1 MLRSTY
7 VRMCQAFPGGTAAM
21 AAALGYTVDALRN
34 RIYERKGQCVN
45 VDDAL
50 MMQDLSG
57 TKLFANEIAQQSGG
71 VFLEVI
77 PPTTLERAEIL
88 TEFNQLVQ
96 SLGELS
102 REYELSVRDGRINS
116 DEKRALRMRAYVIH
130 KQVERLLAI
139 SFAIY
144 SEEDEDESSCSGQAS
159 DLAQKDR

>member
-7 VRMCQAFPGGTAAM
+7 VRMCQAMPGGTAAM

-34 RIYERKGQCVN
+34 RIYERKGQCIN

-77 PPTTLERAEIL
+77 PPTTLERTEIL

-102 REYELSVRDGRINS
+102 REYELSVRDGKINEE
-116 DEKRALRMRAYVIH
+116 EKRTLKKRGYAIH

-139 SFAIY
+139 SFSIY
-144 SEEDEDESSCSGQAS
+144 GATEDKDES
-159 DLAQKDR
+159 

>member
-50 MMQDLSG
+50 MMQDLSC

-102 REYELSVRDGRINS
+102 REYELSIRDGKINL
-116 DEKRALRMRAYVIH
+116 DEKKALKQRAYVIH

-144 SEEDEDESSCSGQAS
+144 STNDDKKMEGKDEA
-159 DLAQKDR
+159 

>member
-102 REYELSVRDGRINS
+102 REYELSIRDGKINL
-116 DEKRALRMRAYVIH
+116 DEKKALKQRAYVIH

-144 SEEDEDESSCSGQAS
+144 STNDDKKMEGKDEA
-159 DLAQKDR
+159 

>member
-1 MLRSTY
+1 MLRSKY
-7 VRMCQAFPGGTAAM
+7 VRMCQAMPGGTAAM

-102 REYELSVRDGRINS
+102 REYELSIRDGKINL
-116 DEKRALRMRAYVIH
+116 DEKKALKQRAYVIH

-144 SEEDEDESSCSGQAS
+144 STNDDKKMEGKDEA
-159 DLAQKDR
+159 

>member
-21 AAALGYTVDALRN
+21 AAALGYSVDALRN

-77 PPTTLERAEIL
+77 PATTVERAEIL
-88 TEFNQLVQ
+88 TEFNQLIQ
-96 SLGELS
+96 SLGDLS
-102 REYELSVRDGRINS
+102 REYELSVRDGKINGT
-116 DEKRALRMRAYVIH
+116 EKRSLKQRAYAIH

-144 SEEDEDESSCSGQAS
+144 STDEDKKVEGNDEA
-159 DLAQKDR
+159 

>member
-77 PPTTLERAEIL
+77 PQTTLERTEIL

-102 REYELSVRDGRINS
+102 REYELSVRDGKINEE
-116 DEKRALRMRAYVIH
+116 EKRTLKKRGYAIH
-130 KQVERLLAI
+130 KRVERLLAI

-144 SEEDEDESSCSGQAS
+144 STDEDKKMEG
-159 DLAQKDR
+159 KDEA

>member
-21 AAALGYTVDALRN
+21 AAALGYSVDALRN

-77 PPTTLERAEIL
+77 PATTVERAEIL
-88 TEFNQLVQ
+88 TEFNQLIQ
-96 SLGELS
+96 SLGDLS
-102 REYELSVRDGRINS
+102 REYELSVRDGKINGT
-116 DEKRALRMRAYVIH
+116 EKRALKQRAYAIH

-144 SEEDEDESSCSGQAS
+144 STNDDKLMEGKDEA
-159 DLAQKDR
+159 

>member
-21 AAALGYTVDALRN
+21 AAALGYTVDTLRN
-34 RIYERKGQCVN
+34 RIYERKGQCIN

-102 REYELSVRDGRINS
+102 REYELSIRDGKINL
-116 DEKRALRMRAYVIH
+116 DEKKALKQRAYVIH

-144 SEEDEDESSCSGQAS
+144 STNDDKKMEGKDEA
-159 DLAQKDR
+159 

>member
-34 RIYERKGQCVN
+34 RIYERKGQCIN

-102 REYELSVRDGRINS
+102 REYELSIRDGKINL
-116 DEKRALRMRAYVIH
+116 DEKKALKQRAYVIH
-130 KQVERLLAI
+130 KQVERLLVI

-144 SEEDEDESSCSGQAS
+144 STNDDKKMEGKDEA
-159 DLAQKDR
+159 

>member
-102 REYELSVRDGRINS
+102 REYELSVRDGQINS
-116 DEKRALRMRAYVIH
+116 DEKRALRTRAYVIH

-144 SEEDEDESSCSGQAS
+144 SEEEEEDDDESSSAG
-159 DLAQKDR
+159 

>member
-34 RIYERKGQCVN
+34 RIYERKGQCIN

-102 REYELSVRDGRINS
+102 REYELSIRDGKINL
-116 DEKRALRMRAYVIH
+116 DEKKALKQRAYVIH

-144 SEEDEDESSCSGQAS
+144 STNDDKKMEGKDEA
-159 DLAQKDR
+159 

>member
-1 MLRSTY
+1 MLRLTY

-21 AAALGYTVDALRN
+21 AAALGYTVNALRN
-34 RIYERKGQCVN
+34 RIYERKGQCIN

-102 REYELSVRDGRINS
+102 REYERSIRDGKINL
-116 DEKRALRMRAYVIH
+116 DEKKALKQRAYVIH

-144 SEEDEDESSCSGQAS
+144 STNDDKKMEGKDEA
-159 DLAQKDR
+159 

>member
-34 RIYERKGQCVN
+34 RIYERKGQCIN

-102 REYELSVRDGRINS
+102 REYELSIRDGKINL
-116 DEKRALRMRAYVIH
+116 DEKKALKQRAYVIH
-130 KQVERLLAI
+130 KQVELLLAI

-144 SEEDEDESSCSGQAS
+144 STNDDKKMEGKDEA
-159 DLAQKDR
+159 

>member
-34 RIYERKGQCVN
+34 RIYERKGQCIN

-102 REYELSVRDGRINS
+102 REYELSIRDGKINL
-116 DEKRALRMRAYVIH
+116 DEKKALKQRAYVIH

-144 SEEDEDESSCSGQAS
+144 STDDDKKMEGKDEA
-159 DLAQKDR
+159 